1 MTPPLHRDRVT
12 VSERYLLRS
21 ALKAR
26 ARARWEIEGG
36 VAAHLLVPAGDA
48 KLVGAGES
56 FGSAVSAA
64 AWVSLMPCMSK
75 AREGVMGERAFAK
88 SKNGDER
95 SAAWWMERTSGG
107 QDGDGIGK

>member
-1 MTPPLHRDRVT
+1 MIGGAGKTPAGGRR
-12 VSERYLLRS
+12 R
-21 ALKAR
+21 AR

-95 SAAWWMERTSGG
+95 SAAWCMERTSGG

>member
-1 MTPPLHRDRVT
+1 M
-12 VSERYLLRS
+12 
-21 ALKAR
+21 
-26 ARARWEIEGG
+26 
-36 VAAHLLVPAGDA
+36 AHLLVPAGDA

-95 SAAWWMERTSGG
+95 SAAWCMERTSGG
-107 QDGDGIGK
+107 QDGDGVGK